1 MKNFVYIFHVE
12 TATTDT
18 DESNAAW
25 GTWFDSLGD
34 AVVDGGNPF
43 APDAEAQIKNGVVTM
58 DRTTAAGYTVVKA
71 TDLKKAVEMAMT
83 CPMANTPGCSV
94 NVYET
99 APM

>member
-12 TATTDT
+12 ETTVDT

-25 GTWFDSLGD
+25 GKWFDELGD

-58 DRTTAAGYTVVKA
+58 DKTTAAGYTVVKA

-83 CPMANTPGCSV
+83 CPMANTPNCFVS
-94 NVYET
+94 VYET
-99 APM
+99 MPM